1 MQVRTMKSTFTFAHR
16 PALAA
21 ALAACAVLAS
31 AGSALAA
38 EKQPTVSP
46 KVQKQLHDAQEALKA
61 KKYQDAI
68 AKLSEADGVSGKT
81 AYDQHVIN
89 EFLANAY
96 INTQNYAEAAKRLEA
111 EVDDGFTPDSEKP
124 QTVRAIT
131 EINYQQKNYDKAI
144 EFGTRAIKQGYANE
158 QTRVVVSQAYYL
170 KGDWK
175 GTLKF
180 VDPMVDTQIKA
191 GETPKKD
198 ILLLAYSACQKL
210 HDDGCVTHE
219 MEKLVTYY
227 PQPDYWAQLLY
238 SIRQQTSGN
247 EANLLQTYRLMSDVD
262 VLQSPDDY
270 SEMASLAME
279 QGSAGEAQH
288 ILEKALAKNIFT
300 EQRVRE
306 RNQRLLES
314 AKKQAS
320 ADQATL
326 GKQEQDANAAPTGQ
340 KNYAVGLA
348 YLGYGQYDK
357 AVDQLS
363 KSLSKGSLKNEAQA
377 QLLLGIAE
385 LKAGHKDDAVKSF
398 HAVKGDPSLER
409 LASLWSLR
417 AKQA

>member
-1 MQVRTMKSTFTFAHR
+1 MKSSLTYSQT
-16 PALAA
+16 LLVSA
-21 ALAACAVLAS
+21 ALVVAAVLAS
-31 AGSALAA
+31 AGTALAA
-38 EKQPTVSP
+38 ESKQTVSP
-46 KVQKQLHDAQEALKA
+46 KVQKQLHDAQESLKA

-68 AKLSEADGVSGKT
+68 AKLMEADGVSGKT
-81 AYDQHVIN
+81 PYDQHVIN

-96 INTQNYAEAAKRLEA
+96 INTQNYPEAAKRLEA
-111 EVDDGFTPDSEKP
+111 QLDDGYTPDSEKP
-124 QTVRAIT
+124 QMVRALT
-131 EINYQQKNYDKAI
+131 EINYQLKNYDKAI
-144 EFGTRAIKQGYANE
+144 DFGQRAIKQGWNNE
-158 QTRVVVSQAYYL
+158 QTRTVVAQAYYL

-180 VDPMVDTQIKA
+180 IDPMVDGQIKS

-198 ILLLAYSACQKL
+198 VLLLAYSACQKL

-219 MEKLVTYY
+219 MERLVTYY
-227 PQPDYWAQLLY
+227 PQSDYWAQLLY
-238 SIRQQTSGN
+238 GIRQQTSGN
-247 EANLLQTYRLMSDVD
+247 EANLLQTYRLMFDVD

-279 QGSAGEAQH
+279 QGSAGEAQRV
-288 ILEKALAKNIFT
+288 LEKALSKNIFT
-300 EQRVRE
+300 EQRMKE

-314 AKKQAS
+314 AKKQAA

-326 GKQEQDANAAPTGQ
+326 PKQEQDANASPTGQ

-357 AVDQLS
+357 AADQLD

-377 QLLLGIAE
+377 RLLLGIAD
-385 LKAGHKDDAVKSF
+385 LKAGKKDDAVKAF
-398 HAVKGDPSLER
+398 HAVKGDPTLER
-409 LASLWSLR
+409 LAGLWVLR